1 MVTKDSNILEA
12 ARKYP
17 VIGMVFRKYGL
28 GCIGCMVA
36 SGESLGE
43 GLAAHGLNPDA
54 IIAEI
59 NMLIEEQEKS
69 SKISFKFKIKINGLL
84 KERSIFLLKIIEF

>member
-12 ARKYP
+12 VQKYP
-17 VIGMVFRKYGL
+17 VIAQVFQRYGL

-43 GLAAHGLNPDA
+43 GISSHGLNADA

-59 NMLIEEQEKS
+59 NDIISKQEANK
-69 SKISFKFKIKINGLL
+69 
-84 KERSIFLLKIIEF
+84 

>member
-1 MVTKDSNILEA
+1 MVTRDTNILEA

-36 SGESLGE
+36 SGETLGE
-43 GLAAHGLNPDA
+43 GLEAHGLNADA

-59 NMLIEEQEKS
+59 NMFIEEAEKQQG
-69 SKISFKFKIKINGLL
+69 K
-84 KERSIFLLKIIEF
+84 